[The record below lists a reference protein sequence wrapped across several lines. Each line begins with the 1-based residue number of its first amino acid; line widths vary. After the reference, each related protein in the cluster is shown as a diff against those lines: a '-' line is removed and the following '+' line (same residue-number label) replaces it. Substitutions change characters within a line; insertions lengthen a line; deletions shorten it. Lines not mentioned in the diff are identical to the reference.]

1 MPLASWKL
9 KTNRRENLS
18 NHVGVVYAY
27 IKKAKNTKINNEK
40 GGDKQRK
47 QVS

>member
-1 MPLASWKL
+1 
-9 KTNRRENLS
+9 LS